1 MKEDDFKIDVGGNIK
16 GLDGLLGE
24 LGNIGK
30 LIESASKLAENTGN
44 LTDEQQER
52 LAEAKEMLGEQGM
65 TTSGNDKFQIA
76 HGFNISSMGGRSATD
91 KPHREKSSGSAFTG
105 GGKKRPKTSP
115 KPPEVERHEP
125 IVDLFEEDDGI
136 HIVVEMPGI
145 EEKEISLGINEKALS
160 LVVNGK
166 RKYQKEIDLPQPAR
180 SEDMA
185 WTYRNGILDIK
196 IKNQRTNK

>member
-16 GLDGLLGE
+16 GLDGLLGG

-52 LAEAKEMLGEQGM
+52 LAEAKEMLREQGM
-65 TTSGNDKFQIA
+65 TTSGNGKFQVA
-76 HGFNISSMGGRSATD
+76 HGFNISSMGSGSAAD
-91 KPHREKSSGSAFTG
+91 RRCREKSSSRAFTG
-105 GGKKRPKTSP
+105 GYKKRPKTSP
-115 KPPEVERHEP
+115 KAPEVEMCEP
-125 IVDLFEEDDGI
+125 IVDLFEEDDGV
-136 HIVVEMPGI
+136 HVVVEIPGT
-145 EEKEISLGINEKALS
+145 EEKEIDLGINEETLS

-166 RKYQKEIDLPQPAR
+166 RKYKKEINLPRPAR
-180 SEDMA
+180 PEDMV

-196 IKNQRTNK
+196 IKKP